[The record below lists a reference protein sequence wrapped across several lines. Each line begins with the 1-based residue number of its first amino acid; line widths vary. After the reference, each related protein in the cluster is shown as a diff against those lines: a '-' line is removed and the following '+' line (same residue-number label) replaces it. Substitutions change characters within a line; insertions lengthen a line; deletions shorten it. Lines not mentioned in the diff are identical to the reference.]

1 MSVQIFLLGKLS
13 GLEEFLLSPAGGE
26 NSVSGA
32 GPAPEEGNGL
42 NEAAIL
48 AGRAQ
53 WAALLTEVLPR
64 GILAEL
70 GLSPLLLG
78 TSGGGQFLIVLPE
91 EFRPRAEELLSSAKA
106 GIYAR
111 SASRLQLVWAWTENL
126 GDWSL
131 VRKRLYSGLNRALGT
146 PLAVPLPALGTE
158 QDFSSFCETFREA
171 PSASWSPEE
180 PGTVSVDSGK
190 YTWRLGPGP
199 DDIHLARHTALND
212 DGTQPATP
220 AELASRADGSRR
232 WGVLRGDVDNF
243 GVRLRSCADIEE
255 HLRLSRL
262 MKQFFAGEIE
272 LACNALPELWRKV
285 TILYTGG
292 DDFAVYGSWDA
303 LLRLA
308 REFHRLFHLFADEAL
323 KHLDGPEA
331 KTISMALALAPD
343 QGTPFPYVYE
353 EAGRLLDNAKSE
365 DKDCIQV
372 FGRTVDWKQVHR
384 AADLRESLIRLVRDF
399 RCPPGFLTE
408 FTGFYRE
415 KPHAATP
422 TESRAPGGRP
432 WRYHRRIG
440 LALGS
445 RSGREFDKL
454 RHSITQEMIG
464 GSAQHVRLR
473 PAGRVAVEWARLS
486 IEAETNV

>member
-13 GLEEFLLSPAGGE
+13 GLEEFLLSPANEE
-26 NSVSGA
+26 NAA
-32 GPAPEEGNGL
+32 GV
-42 NEAAIL
+42 L

-70 GLSPLLLG
+70 GLSPMLLG

-91 EFRPRAEELLSSAKA
+91 EFLARAEALLASAKED
-106 GIYAR
+106 IFAR
-111 SASRLQLVWAWTENL
+111 SASRLHLVWAWTENL

-146 PLAVPLPALGTE
+146 PLAVPLPQLGVE
-158 QDFSSFCETFREA
+158 QNFANFSESFREA
-171 PSASWSPEE
+171 ASASWSPHE
-180 PGTVSVDSGK
+180 PGAVVVEAGK
-190 YTWRLGPGP
+190 YTWRLGAGP
-199 DDIHLARHTALND
+199 DDIHLARHTALNES
-212 DGTQPATP
+212 GTQPAIP
-220 AELASRADGSRR
+220 AELASRAEGSSR

-243 GVRLRSCADIEE
+243 GFRLRNCGDVEE
-255 HLRLSRL
+255 YLRLSRL

-272 LACNALPELWRKV
+272 LACTALPELWRKV

-308 REFHRLFHLFADEAL
+308 GEFHRLFHLFAGESL

-343 QGTPFPYVYE
+343 RNTPFPYVYE
-353 EAGRLLDNAKSE
+353 EAGRLLESVKSD
-365 DKDCIQV
+365 DKDCIQL
-372 FGRTVDWKQVHR
+372 FGRTIDWKQVHR
-384 AADLRESLIRLVRDF
+384 AAGLREGLIRLIRDF
-399 RCPPGFLTE
+399 RVPPAFLTE

-415 KPHAATP
+415 KPHAAAP
-422 TESRAPGGRP
+422 AEGRAPGGRP

-454 RHSITQEMIG
+454 RHSITQELIG

>member
-13 GLEEFLLSPAGGE
+13 GLEDFLLSPVAGE
-26 NSVSGA
+26 SGA
-32 GPAPEEGNGL
+32 GASGGAASAPVES
-42 NEAAIL
+42 AAGVL

-78 TSGGGQFLIVLPE
+78 TSGGGEFLIVLPE
-91 EFRPRAEELLSSAKA
+91 ESRARAEEILAA
-106 GIYAR
+106 ARADVYAR
-111 SASRLQLVWAWTENL
+111 SAGRLRLVWAWTENL
-126 GDWSL
+126 GDWPI
-131 VRKRLYSGLNRALGT
+131 VRKRLYADLHKALGT
-146 PLAVPLPALGTE
+146 PLAVKLGRETAE
-158 QDFSSFCETFREA
+158 QDFGQFAEAFREA
-171 PSASWSPEE
+171 GTASWSVAS
-180 PGTVSVDSGK
+180 PGAVAVEGGTH
-190 YTWRLGPGP
+190 TWRLGAGP
-199 DDIHLARHTALND
+199 DDIHLARHTALNEA
-212 DGTQPATP
+212 GTQPATP
-220 AELASRADGSRR
+220 AELAERAEGSQR

-243 GVRLRSCADIEE
+243 GVRLRNCADIEE

-272 LACNALPELWRKV
+272 LACNALPELWRKA

-308 REFHRLFHLFADEAL
+308 REFHRLFELFAGENL
-323 KHLDGPEA
+323 RQWEGPEA

-343 QGTPFPYVYE
+343 QDTPFPYVYE
-353 EAGRLLDNAKSE
+353 EAGRLLESAKSE
-365 DKDCIQV
+365 DKDCFHL
-372 FGRTVDWKQVHR
+372 FGRTVDWKQVYR
-384 AADLRESLIRLVRDF
+384 AADLREGLIRLVRDF

-408 FTGFYRE
+408 LTGFYRE
-415 KPHAATP
+415 KTQAGSGGDT
-422 TESRAPGGRP
+422 RAPGGRP

-440 LALGS
+440 RALGS
-445 RSGREFDKL
+445 RTGREFEKL
-454 RHSITQEMIG
+454 RHSVTQELIG

>member
-13 GLEEFLLSPAGGE
+13 GLEEFLLSPANEE
-26 NSVSGA
+26 NATGV
-32 GPAPEEGNGL
+32 
-42 NEAAIL
+42 L

-78 TSGGGQFLIVLPE
+78 TSGGGQFLIVIPE
-91 EFRPRAEELLSSAKA
+91 EFLPRAEALLSAAKA
-106 GIYAR
+106 DIFAR
-111 SASRLQLVWAWTENL
+111 SASSLHLVWAWTENL

-131 VRKRLYSGLNRALGT
+131 VRKRLYTGMSRALGT
-146 PLAVPLPALGTE
+146 PLAVPLPQLGVE
-158 QDFSSFCETFREA
+158 QNFANFSEAFREA
-171 PSASWSPEE
+171 AAASWSPEQ
-180 PGTVSVDSGK
+180 PGLVAVEGGTH
-190 YTWRLGPGP
+190 TWRLGAGP
-199 DDIHLARHTALND
+199 DDIHLARHTALNEE
-212 DGTQPATP
+212 GTQPATP
-220 AELASRADGSRR
+220 AELASRAEGSHR

-243 GVRLRSCADIEE
+243 GYRLRNCADVEE
-255 HLRLSRL
+255 YLRLSRL

-272 LACNALPELWRKV
+272 LACTALPELWRKV

-308 REFHRLFHLFADEAL
+308 GEFHRLFHVFAGESL

-343 QGTPFPYVYE
+343 QDTPFPYVYE
-353 EAGRLLDNAKSE
+353 EAGRLLESAKSD
-365 DKDCIQV
+365 DKDCIQL
-372 FGRTVDWKQVHR
+372 FGRTIDWKQVHR
-384 AADLRESLIRLVRDF
+384 ASGLREGLIRLIRDF
-399 RCPPGFLTE
+399 RVPPGFLTE

-415 KPHAATP
+415 KPHAAAP
-422 TESRAPGGRP
+422 AESRAPGGRP
-432 WRYHRRIG
+432 WRYHRRIA

-454 RHSITQEMIG
+454 RQSITQELIG

>member
-13 GLEEFLLSPAGGE
+13 GLEEFLLSPANEE
-26 NSVSGA
+26 NAA
-32 GPAPEEGNGL
+32 GV
-42 NEAAIL
+42 L

-91 EFRPRAEELLSSAKA
+91 EFLARAEALLAAAKED
-106 GIYAR
+106 IFAR
-111 SASRLQLVWAWTENL
+111 SASRLHLVWAWTENL

-146 PLAVPLPALGTE
+146 PLAVPLPELGVE
-158 QDFSSFCETFREA
+158 QNFANFSESFREA
-171 PSASWSPEE
+171 ASASWSPNE
-180 PGTVSVDSGK
+180 PGAVIVEAGK
-190 YTWRLGPGP
+190 YTWRLGAGP
-199 DDIHLARHTALND
+199 DDIHLARHTALNEA
-212 DGTQPATP
+212 GTQPAIP
-220 AELASRADGSRR
+220 AELAARAEGSAR

-243 GVRLRSCADIEE
+243 GFRLRNCADVEE
-255 HLRLSRL
+255 YLRLSRL

-272 LACNALPELWRKV
+272 LACTALPELWRKV

-308 REFHRLFHLFADEAL
+308 GEFHRLFHLFAGESL

-343 QGTPFPYVYE
+343 RDTPFPYVYE
-353 EAGRLLDNAKSE
+353 EAGRLLESVKSD
-365 DKDCIQV
+365 DKDCIQL
-372 FGRTVDWKQVHR
+372 FGRTIDWKQVHR
-384 AADLRESLIRLVRDF
+384 AAGLREGLIRLIRDF
-399 RCPPGFLTE
+399 RVPPAFLTE

-415 KPHAATP
+415 KPHAAAPAEGRT
-422 TESRAPGGRP
+422 PGGRP

-454 RHSITQEMIG
+454 RHSITQELIG